1 MSSIS
6 TLYINSQGMLYQK
19 LSSISQ
25 LYTVNQMSFISQL
38 YTNSQGLLYQMSFI
52 HSCKLTVRECHTKCC
67 HREFYYTTS
76 HHGILCKNSF
86 RKMLYYKSLWN
97 TTQKAI
103 MDTIKN
109 VRNAALER
117 FPRMVLFALQWTE
130 FHLLT
135 ANHLP
140 TKFHLQTIPSDKI
153 PPTDKI
159 PDRIPSTDRIQTKF
173 YLLIEK
179 MTKFQTEFHLL
190 TKFHL
195 VTEFQT
201 EFHLLTEL
209 HLLTEF
215 HLLTDFFLCLQV

>member
-1 MSSIS
+1 
-6 TLYINSQGMLYQK
+6 MLYQM
-19 LSSISQ
+19 LSSI
-25 LYTVNQMSFISQL
+25 
-38 YTNSQGLLYQMSFI
+38 
-52 HSCKLTVRECHTKCC
+52 HSCTLPVRECHTKCC
-67 HREFYYTTS
+67 HRKFCYTTS
-76 HHGILCKNSF
+76 RHGIFCKNSV
-86 RKMLYYKSLWN
+86 RNVILQVIMEYYTKTLSEMLCYKSLWN

-159 PDRIPSTDRIQTKF
+159 PGRIPSTDRIQTKL

-179 MTKFQTEFHLL
+179 NDKIPDRISS
-190 TKFHL
+190 
-195 VTEFQT
+195 
-201 EFHLLTEL
+201 
-209 HLLTEF
+209 
-215 HLLTDFFLCLQV
+215 TDKILFSY